1 MKFQSINSDLF
12 KKAQIEEKSEIMG
25 GVVNGMTIETTQT
38 QCECTDAC
46 DCSDCSDS
54 NTCIED
60 DNCQ

>member
-1 MKFQSINSDLF
+1 MKFQSINLDLF
-12 KKAQIEEKSEIMG
+12 KKVQIEEEFKILG
-25 GVVNGMTIETTQT
+25 GAVSGMTIETKQT

-54 NTCIED
+54 HTCIED